1 MHRLLILL
9 TTESNI
15 IKAKKIA
22 NSLIQKK
29 LASCISLKKIYSIY
43 KWEGD
48 VKETEEVEITIKSK
62 PQSRDDLIDF
72 LQKNSSY
79 DIPQIIY
86 KEFDTESKYN
96 DWVLNST

>member
-1 MHRLLILL
+1 M
-9 TTESNI
+9 
-15 IKAKKIA
+15 
-22 NSLIQKK
+22 
-29 LASCISLKKIYSIY
+29 Y
-43 KWEGD
+43 KWEGEI
-48 VKETEEVEITIKSK
+48 KETEEVEITIKSK

-96 DWVLNST
+96 DWVSNST